1 MPNQKPG
8 TTKSQ
13 DYSAKFQIL
22 KVQTLP
28 TLGLKHFEEKRLA
41 YLFLTAYKAIFVF
54 LLRIILS
61 FQPTVLI

>member
-1 MPNQKPG
+1 MHVWLVRETQVPNQKPG

-28 TLGLKHFEEKRLA
+28 TLGLKHFEEK
-41 YLFLTAYKAIFVF
+41 V
-54 LLRIILS
+54 
-61 FQPTVLI
+61 